1 MATCLAQAITFLR
14 LEPFNSSLA
23 RQQRAR
29 VRANVRKHEEFLSSF
44 PMFQDT
50 PTDMLQ
56 TLDKVHK
63 SLQIFFASYKY
74 FSPAQIF
81 FTSCKYFYLYKYFY
95 MYKYFSSGTKFF
107 RQVCIFFR
115 QLQIF
120 TCVQVAYHERI
131 QAQCQEVAGSPYI
144 VPSTSLTCTHMTK
157 RRPHLRLAPVKVEAL
172 SILFIVN
179 LYLFYI

>member
-1 MATCLAQAITFLR
+1 MSGSGHHLPAAGALQLQPGPAA
-14 LEPFNSSLA
+14 A
-23 RQQRAR
+23 RPGAGQREEAR
-29 VRANVRKHEEFLSSF
+29 GV
-44 PMFQDT
+44 P
-50 PTDMLQ
+50 LQ
-56 TLDKVHK
+56 LPHVPGHAHRHAPDPGQGAK

-115 QLQIF
+115 QLQILR
-120 TCVQVAYHERI
+120 CVQVAYHERI

-179 LYLFYI
+179 LYIYI